1 METINWGIIGC
12 GAVCEWKSGPA
23 FYKTQHSRLVAVMRR
38 DMEKAKDFAAR
49 HQVPRYY
56 TDANL
61 LIHDPEVN
69 AIYIATPP
77 DSHKEYAIRAM
88 QAGKAVYIEKPM
100 ALNYQECLEMV
111 QVAEETGQKL
121 FVAHYRRSQD
131 YFLKVKELVSKGII
145 GDLVMVSMQYF
156 RPANN
161 DDKDPD
167 RQPWRLQKEIAGGGY
182 FYDLAPHMLDI
193 VAYIAGDIQEVK
205 SFVSNRG
212 GYYEVEDTISATF
225 RFNSGAL
232 ENAIWSFVTDG
243 AESRDTLEFIGTQG
257 KITCNT
263 FAYQPIRVETT
274 KGTEIVP
281 IAPPEHVQAPMTESI
296 VKELRGEGQ
305 CPSTGKT
312 ALLTAKIMDEI
323 IRS

>member
-111 QVAEETGQKL
+111 
-121 FVAHYRRSQD
+121 
-131 YFLKVKELVSKGII
+131 
-145 GDLVMVSMQYF
+145 
-156 RPANN
+156 
-161 DDKDPD
+161 
-167 RQPWRLQKEIAGGGY
+167 
-182 FYDLAPHMLDI
+182 
-193 VAYIAGDIQEVK
+193 
-205 SFVSNRG
+205 
-212 GYYEVEDTISATF
+212 
-225 RFNSGAL
+225 
-232 ENAIWSFVTDG
+232 
-243 AESRDTLEFIGTQG
+243 
-257 KITCNT
+257 
-263 FAYQPIRVETT
+263 
-274 KGTEIVP
+274 
-281 IAPPEHVQAPMTESI
+281 
-296 VKELRGEGQ
+296 
-305 CPSTGKT
+305 
-312 ALLTAKIMDEI
+312 
-323 IRS
+323 